1 MNRLF
6 LIISMILATWTS
18 GLATE
23 PVRFSVRVSTDSV
36 LMGNPF
42 QVQFTLENAEGRNFS
57 APSFSPDFMVVSGPN
72 TSTSISMMN
81 GQTSRSMTYT
91 YILEPIGEGN
101 FFIGP
106 ASVETEEGYLET
118 SPIEIMVVPN
128 PDGIRQPLN
137 DRLSMQE
144 YRFGSPDDFFGGDLF
159 QQFQQQFEEF
169 MQPYG
174 GDSFR
179 GFPAPDSLGMD
190 PFQDFGFDMEQ
201 FMMPFGKNFN
211 QQMPDSLNGMPL
223 DQFFQQEFDMEE
235 LQKMFPGMPDDFL
248 QRFLPE
254 GEQKKKKRKTW
265 KM

>member
-1 MNRLF
+1 M
-6 LIISMILATWTS
+6 
-18 GLATE
+18 
-23 PVRFSVRVSTDSV
+23 RFTVRVSTDSV

-42 QVQFTLENAEGRNFS
+42 QVQFTLENGEGRNFS

-72 TSTSISMMN
+72 TSTSISVMN

-91 YILEPIGEGN
+91 YLLEPVGEGN

-106 ASVETEEGYLET
+106 ATVETDEGYLET

-128 PDGIRQPLN
+128 PDGIRQPLD

-144 YRFGSPDDFFGGDLF
+144 YRFGSPEDLFGSDFF
-159 QQFQQQFEEF
+159 QQFQQQMEDF
-169 MQPYG
+169 MQPFG
-174 GDSFR
+174 GDF
-179 GFPAPDSLGMD
+179 FQNMPAPDSLGST

-201 FMMPFGKNFN
+201 FMMPYGKNFK
-211 QQMPDSLNGMPL
+211 QGMPDSLQGMPL
-223 DQFFQQEFDMEE
+223 DQFFQQEFDMEQ
-235 LQKMFPGMPDDFL
+235 LQEMFPGMPDDFL
-248 QRFLPE
+248 QRLLPE

>member
-6 LIISMILATWTS
+6 LIISMLATMWSS
-18 GLATE
+18 GLATG
-23 PVRFSVRVSTDSV
+23 PVQFTVRLSTDSV

-72 TSTSISMMN
+72 TSTSISIMN

-91 YILEPIGEGN
+91 YLLEPIGEGN

-106 ASVETEEGYLET
+106 ASVETDEGYLET
-118 SPIEIMVVPN
+118 LPIEIMVVPN
-128 PDGIRQPLN
+128 PDGIRQSPN

-144 YRFGSPDDFFGGDLF
+144 YRFGSPDDLFGSDVF
-159 QQFQQQFEEF
+159 EQFQQQFEEL
-169 MQPYG
+169 MQPFG

-179 GFPAPDSLGMD
+179 ETPMPDSLGAH
-190 PFQDFGFDMEQ
+190 PFQDFGFDIEQ
-201 FMMPFGKNFN
+201 FMMPFGKNGYP
-211 QQMPDSLNGMPL
+211 QMPDSLNGMPF
-223 DQFFQQEFDMEE
+223 DQFLQQEFDMKE
-235 LQKMFPGMPDDFL
+235 LQKMFPGMPEDFL